1 MKKFLS
7 FFCVAAVICCIF
19 SGCSTQSAKDAGF
32 SLAYTYDSHYSNID
46 EGVIQVYDD
55 LCAAVSQGET
65 SISVNNESYSD
76 ASRLFYICFPL
87 SSLVSDINLNSDGS
101 LRITYKETQSQNKE
115 LVEQFTDKV
124 YAILSDCGYP
134 DIKGNA
140 LLLNL
145 YSYVAENV
153 QQDLDHSTAY
163 DGIISGAGS
172 SSAYEAMFRYLVQQA
187 GFSASRV
194 YGVSY
199 DGTHFLTEVD
209 VDGEL
214 YYFDPCAENTYSAG
228 KGLSYFGLGYIG
240 LQQMGLGSE
249 VYYSD
254 DASIP
259 FQQDSG
265 RFDDLF
271 QTVSYQYENGTL
283 TAAKKRGSIVEIAL

>member
-1 MKKFLS
+1 M
-7 FFCVAAVICCIF
+7 
-19 SGCSTQSAKDAGF
+19 
-32 SLAYTYDSHYSNID
+32 
-46 EGVIQVYDD
+46 
-55 LCAAVSQGET
+55 
-65 SISVNNESYSD
+65 
-76 ASRLFYICFPL
+76 
-87 SSLVSDINLNSDGS
+87 
-101 LRITYKETQSQNKE
+101 
-115 LVEQFTDKV
+115 

-163 DGIISGAGS
+163 DCIISGAGS

-283 TAAKKRGSIVEIAL
+283 TAEKKSGSIVEIAL

>member
-1 MKKFLS
+1 MLE
-7 FFCVAAVICCIF
+7 I
-19 SGCSTQSAKDAGF
+19 
-32 SLAYTYDSHYSNID
+32 
-46 EGVIQVYDD
+46 
-55 LCAAVSQGET
+55 
-65 SISVNNESYSD
+65 
-76 ASRLFYICFPL
+76 
-87 SSLVSDINLNSDGS
+87 
-101 LRITYKETQSQNKE
+101 
-115 LVEQFTDKV
+115 
-124 YAILSDCGYP
+124 
-134 DIKGNA
+134 
-140 LLLNL
+140 

-153 QQDLDHSTAY
+153 KQDLNYSTAY

-194 YGVSY
+194 YGVSH

-214 YYFDPCAENTYSAG
+214 YYFDPCAENTYSGG
-228 KGLSYFGLGYIG
+228 KGLSYFGLGCIG

-254 DASIP
+254 DVPIP

-271 QTVSYQYENGTL
+271 QTVSYQCENGTL
-283 TAAKKRGSIVEIAL
+283 IATKKSGSIVKVEL